1 MSQEKS
7 LKRFLKNENI
17 SRKFGII
24 GSLILM
30 SIIFTFLSNKFMTGS
45 NWLNILQQASINGC
59 IAIGMTLVII
69 TGGIDLSVGSIMA
82 FSSMIMAMLMK
93 AGVPPVIGVLGGIV
107 LGVAAGALN
116 GALISLLNLQPFLV
130 TMGSMSLFRGLT
142 LIISDGLPVRGFSPA
157 YVNFMS
163 SLNGVFPI
171 PIIIL
176 LVFAAVAFFVLRYTR
191 FGQFLFAI
199 GGNEEATRLS
209 GVSTRSVKIA
219 TYSISAFA
227 ASLAGI
233 IYLGRLAAADPQAG
247 NAYEMNA
254 IAAAA
259 IGGASL
265 AGGKG
270 SIIGTLIGVLILQ
283 ALNNG
288 LTLCNVQ
295 SFYQTFA
302 IGLIIIIATIIDH
315 YSTK

>member
-1 MSQEKS
+1 MNKS
-7 LKRFLKNENI
+7 NTVSRLLKNENI
-17 SRKFGII
+17 TRKFGIV
-24 GSLILM
+24 GSLILL
-30 SIIFTFLSNKFMTGS
+30 SIIFSFLSDKFLTSG
-45 NWLNILQQASINGC
+45 NWMNIVQQSAINGC
-59 IAIGMTLVII
+59 IAIGMTMVII
-69 TGGIDLSVGSIMA
+69 TGGIDLSVGSIIA
-82 FSSMIMAMLMK
+82 FSAMSMAQMMD
-93 AGVPPVIGVLGGIV
+93 AGVPPVVAVLLGMLIGSGAGAFNGVL
-107 LGVAAGALN
+107 
-116 GALISLLNLQPFLV
+116 ISYLKLQPFLV

-142 LIISDGLPVRGFSPA
+142 LIISDGLPVRGFSSPF
-157 YVNFMS
+157 VNFMS
-163 SLNGVFPI
+163 SFNGVFPI

-176 LVFAAVAFFVLRYTR
+176 LIFAVVIYLLIRFTR
-191 FGQFLFAI
+191 FGQHIFAI

-209 GVSTRSVKIA
+209 GINIRFVKIT
-219 TYSISAFA
+219 TYALSGFA
-227 ASLAGI
+227 ASLAGL

-247 NAYEMNA
+247 ASYELTA

-270 SIIGTLIGVLILQ
+270 SIIGTIIGVLILQ

-315 YSTK
+315 YSSE

>member
-1 MSQEKS
+1 MSEKKNLKS
-7 LKRFLKNENI
+7 LLKNENV

-24 GSLILM
+24 GCLLLM
-30 SIIFTFLSNKFMTGS
+30 SMVFSFLSDKFMTGS

-59 IAIGMTLVII
+59 IAIGMTMVII
-69 TGGIDLSVGSIMA
+69 TGGNDLSVGSIM
-82 FSSMIMAMLMK
+82 SLNSMIIAMMMK
-93 AGVPPVIGVLGGIV
+93 AGLPPIAAVLGGLV
-107 LGVAAGALN
+107 LGLLFGALN
-116 GALISLLNLQPFLV
+116 GVLISCLTLQPFLV
-130 TMGSMSLFRGLT
+130 TMGTMSLYRGLT
-142 LIISDGLPVRGFSPA
+142 LIISDGLPVRSFSPA
-157 YVNFMS
+157 YVKFMS

-176 LVFAAVAFFVLRYTR
+176 LALSVIAFLVLRYTK

-199 GGNEEATRLS
+199 GGNEEATRLTGVPTRAIKITTYAVS
-209 GVSTRSVKIA
+209 GFTA
-219 TYSISAFA
+219 T
-227 ASLAGI
+227 LAGL
-233 IYLGRLAAADPQAG
+233 IYLGRLAAADPQSG
-247 NAYEMNA
+247 NSYEMNA

-270 SIIGTLIGVLILQ
+270 SILGTLIGVLILQ

-302 IGLIIIIATIIDH
+302 IGLIIIVATIVDH
-315 YSTK
+315 YSVK

>member
-1 MSQEKS
+1 MTQEKGI
-7 LKRFLKNENI
+7 KRLLKNENVT
-17 SRKFGII
+17 RKFGII
-24 GSLILM
+24 ACLILM
-30 SIIFTFLSNKFMTGS
+30 TIVFACLSPRFLTGS
-45 NWLNILQQASINGC
+45 NWMNILQQAAINGC

-82 FSSMIMAMLMK
+82 FSSMVMAKLMDS
-93 AGVPPVIGVLGGIV
+93 GVHPVLGILGGLI

-116 GALISLLNLQPFLV
+116 GALISVLNLQPFLI
-130 TMGSMSLFRGLT
+130 TMGSMSLFRGIT
-142 LIISDGLPVRGFSPA
+142 LIISDGLPVRTFSPPF
-157 YVNFMS
+157 VNFMN

-176 LVFAAVAFFVLRYTR
+176 LVFAVAAFFTLRCTR
-191 FGQFLFAI
+191 YGQYIFAI

-209 GVSTRSVKIA
+209 GISTRSVKIA

-227 ASLAGI
+227 SSLAGI

-247 NAYEMNA
+247 NSYEMNA

-270 SIIGTLIGVLILQ
+270 SIVGTLIGVLILQ

-302 IGLIIIIATIIDH
+302 IGLIIIVATIIDH
-315 YSTK
+315 YSAK

>member
-1 MSQEKS
+1 MKKS
-7 LKRFLKNENI
+7 NQLSRLLKNENVT
-17 SRKFGII
+17 RKFGII
-24 GSLILM
+24 VCLILL
-30 SIIFTFLSNKFMTGS
+30 SIVFSILSGKFMTGS
-45 NWLNILQQASINGC
+45 NWMNILQQAAINGC
-59 IAIGMTLVII
+59 IAIGMTIVII
-69 TGGIDLSVGSIMA
+69 TGGIDLSVGSVMA
-82 FSSMIMAMLMK
+82 FSSMAMAMLME
-93 AGVPPVIGVLGGIV
+93 AGLPPVFAV
-107 LGVAAGALN
+107 VAGLLVGAGSGALN
-116 GALISLLNLQPFLV
+116 GVLISSMNLQPFLI
-130 TMGSMSLFRGLT
+130 TMGTMSLFRGLT
-142 LIISDGLPVRGFSPA
+142 LIISDGLPVRGFSGEF
-157 YVNFMS
+157 VKFMAS
-163 SLNGVFPI
+163 MNAVFPI

-176 LVFAAVAFFVLRYTR
+176 LAFAAIGFLVIRYSR
-191 FGQFLFAI
+191 YGQHIFAI

-209 GVSTRSVKIA
+209 GINTKAVKIA
-219 TYSISAFA
+219 TYALSGFA

-247 NAYEMNA
+247 ASYEMNA

-270 SIIGTLIGVLILQ
+270 SIVGTIIGVLILQ

-302 IGLIIIIATIIDH
+302 IGLIIIVATIIDH